1 MWKHLKWLILLIIIV
16 IISVAIIN
24 RDWIYDWWR
33 GISYKPS
40 AEMAAIQDSLKLTDR
55 GNFIFKASHPTLD
68 DSETFNA
75 SCKSA
80 HSGELAVL
88 GCYTEDEIHVY
99 NIQSEELK
107 GIRELTTAHELLHAN
122 WKRISEN
129 DKHTLL
135 NELNTINTNNN
146 GKLTQELNNYSTD
159 QQSEEL
165 YVRAGTEIK
174 DLPSNLEKHYG
185 EIFQNQ
191 DLIVS
196 YYDSY
201 ITVFLEIETEMNQLM
216 SEMQSI
222 QQEIDNTTIEYEQ
235 RASQLSAAVTSFNT
249 CAEQAG
255 CFKSEYEFY
264 SKRANLLNEQ
274 SALETIYNHINTLID
289 EYNIRV
295 EKYNADVTRT
305 DKLNQAINS
314 TKKTQG
320 L

>member
-1 MWKHLKWLILLIIIV
+1 MWKHLKWLILLIIIA

-24 RDWIYDWWR
+24 RNWIYDWWR
-33 GISYKPS
+33 GINYKPS

-122 WKRISEN
+122 WKRMSKN

-135 NELNTINTNNN
+135 NELNTIDINTND
-146 GKLTQELNNYSTD
+146 KLTQELNNYSTD

-185 EIFQNQ
+185 DIFQNQ

-235 RASQLSAAVTSFNT
+235 RASQLSAAVTSFNI

-255 CFKSEYEFY
+255 CFKSEYDFY